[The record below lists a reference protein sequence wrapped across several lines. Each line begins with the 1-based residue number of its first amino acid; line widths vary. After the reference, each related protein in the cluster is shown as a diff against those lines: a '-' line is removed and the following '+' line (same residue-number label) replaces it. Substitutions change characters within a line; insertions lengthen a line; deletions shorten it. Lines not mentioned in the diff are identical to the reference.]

1 MIWVPLNGA
10 ATLVFLLGSKVSVNY
25 SMAPPRD
32 AVDQTVARPPVADGD
47 PYSTPVPRH
56 FASNSMGFFFPS
68 QWHMNSMFFFF
79 HLNGTC
85 FFLHSPFLDD
95 ILLVPSWSYS
105 FGKWDVVFCPPMEPQ
120 QIKRGGFQSF
130 TVAGNGCG
138 KEITSLIFSLGVGS
152 RPFWERS
159 GSIFDGKPGKTLW
172 LQVMGDG
179 SKSMISCTIWV
190 INGSKYVTV
199 CSGNDYPLSSCFRVP
214 FGWVFVVGKVTNSA
228 VSRKDCKD
236 TVLLT

>member
-1 MIWVPLNGA
+1 MIWAPLNGA
-10 ATLVFLLGSKVSVNY
+10 GTLVFLLGSKVSVNY

-56 FASNSMGFFFPS
+56 FASNSHGFFHVFSPS
-68 QWHMNSMFFFF
+68 QWHM
-79 HLNGTC
+79 LV
-85 FFLHSPFLDD
+85 FLHSPFLDD

-105 FGKWDVVFCPPMEPQ
+105 FAPLWDPN
-120 QIKRGGFQSF
+120 RSSGGFQSF
-130 TVAGNGCG
+130 TAGNGCG

-152 RPFWERS
+152 RPFWERI

-172 LQVMGDG
+172 LQVMWDR
-179 SKSMISCTIWV
+179 SKSMISFIIWV

-199 CSGNDYPLSSCFRVP
+199 FSGNDSS
-214 FGWVFVVGKVTNSA
+214 GWFSLRCGQGHQFSIKEG
-228 VSRKDCKD
+228 
-236 TVLLT
+236 L

>member
-1 MIWVPLNGA
+1 M
-10 ATLVFLLGSKVSVNY
+10 NY

-56 FASNSMGFFFPS
+56 FASNSRVFFPI
-68 QWHMNSMFFFF
+68 SMA
-79 HLNGTC
+79 HV

-95 ILLVPSWSYS
+95 SVGPLLILFFWKVRRSCLHPYGTPTDHSS
-105 FGKWDVVFCPPMEPQ
+105 
-120 QIKRGGFQSF
+120 GGFQSF

-159 GSIFDGKPGKTLW
+159 GSIFDGKPGKTL
-172 LQVMGDG
+172 
-179 SKSMISCTIWV
+179 
-190 INGSKYVTV
+190 
-199 CSGNDYPLSSCFRVP
+199 
-214 FGWVFVVGKVTNSA
+214 
-228 VSRKDCKD
+228 
-236 TVLLT
+236 